1 MFSFP
6 PCRFLVGSFARRCL
20 FLSLLLCLV
29 LPGMPSFA
37 AAPSQ
42 AELKSA
48 LKALL
53 EEHPE
58 IILDVLQ
65 DNSEMVLEI
74 AQQGNLLRKRKALI
88 AQWERDAREPK
99 TVALADRPFRGPAN
113 APVTIVAYS
122 DFTCPYCRQAELT
135 MNQLLAKYPKT
146 IRMTFKA
153 LPKDDPFSL
162 ALAKYST
169 AAFMLDEARG
179 WDFFDKLFQ
188 DVEKFERDGESY
200 LKAAGAALG
209 YDFRKLKAEAGSERV
224 QARLAQDH
232 KEADALGVS
241 GTPHFLINNL
251 MVRGAVSQDLFE
263 EAIEMALKLTKQP

>member
-1 MFSFP
+1 
-6 PCRFLVGSFARRCL
+6 LRCL
-20 FLSLLLCLV
+20 FLLLV
-29 LPGMPSFA
+29 LCFA
-37 AAPSQ
+37 SPTAAFGAAPSQ

-53 EEHPE
+53 KENPD

-74 AQQGNLLRKRKALI
+74 AQQGNLLRKRKALL
-88 AQWERDAREPK
+88 AQWERDAEEPK
-99 TVALADRPFRGPAN
+99 TVALEGRPFRGAPN

-135 MNQLLAKYPKT
+135 MGQLLAKYPDT

-169 AAFMLDEARG
+169 AAFMLDETKG
-179 WDFFDKLFQ
+179 WEFFDKLFQ
-188 DVEKFERDGESY
+188 DVERFERDGESY
-200 LKAAGAALG
+200 LKATSVALG
-209 YDFRKLKAEAGSERV
+209 YDFRKLKTEAGGEKV
-224 QARLAQDH
+224 QARLAQDR

-251 MVRGAVSQDLFE
+251 MVRGAVSKDLFE
-263 EAIEMALKLTKQP
+263 EAIEMALKLTKKE